1 MVLAKAASSN
11 HLKSFGESRCPA
23 PSTPIRSEP
32 RGGEG
37 HASFFKCPLQDSKV
51 QTNQRDLQNS
61 SEGSHCGDQGELTW
75 SELVPPDQ
83 LHHLLRA
90 SPHLQLS
97 AALMEPVR
105 LIGLLV
111 RETWLGL
118 QVCHVNFSLSIHMK
132 NLTLILC
139 NF

>member
-1 MVLAKAASSN
+1 MVLAKASSSN

-37 HASFFKCPLQDSKV
+37 HASFFKYPLQDSKV
-51 QTNQRDLQNS
+51 QTNQRHLRNS
-61 SEGSHCGDQGELTW
+61 SEGSHRGDEGELMW
-75 SELVPPDQ
+75 SELVPPKQ
-83 LHHLLRA
+83 LHHPLQA
-90 SPHLQLS
+90 SPHLQPS
-97 AALMEPVR
+97 AALMGPVR

-111 RETWLGL
+111 RETGLGL
-118 QVCHVNFSLSIHMK
+118 QVCLVNFSLK
-132 NLTLILC
+132 LTLILC